1 MLYDERK
8 AKKRKIDTERRL
20 ETLSYAG
27 FQNSIPLTKN
37 DDIERIMTLLPKKKL
52 TPKMRYSKKSNTILC
67 KNCKLKFYNNSS
79 YKGHLTLCEK
89 LVKVKER
96 KRDLIGKE
104 KPVEITIED

>member
-8 AKKRKIDTERRL
+8 AKKRNIDTERRL

-27 FQNSIPLTKN
+27 FQNSIPPTKK
-37 DDIERIMTLLPKKKL
+37 ILTLLPKKKL

>member
-27 FQNSIPLTKN
+27 FQNSIPPHKKILT
-37 DDIERIMTLLPKKKL
+37 LPPKKKL

-89 LVKVKER
+89 LVRYRLKVKEQ